1 MAKEI
6 TIKLNVDDS
15 QLQQAAGSA
24 DNLRKQ
30 LREASIDLEN
40 TVAKFGLTSAEAAK
54 AAQKV
59 GELRDTIGDA
69 RALAN
74 AFDADKKFAAA
85 GQALTG
91 VLGAFQAVQGAMA
104 AFGVENE
111 DVQKSLLKIQG
122 LMAFTQGINSVLAAR
137 DSFKNLGV
145 VIGLTGGIT
154 KIFNATTVATSGA
167 LQAVGVSAGAASL
180 GVRAFSAALISTGI
194 GALVVGLGLAVS
206 ALMDYVSGT
215 EDAEQANKDYA
226 QSNLLVQQSLNA
238 EMAYIKRTTAVRVAE
253 AKSRGASAREI
264 TKIQNE
270 EIDKQIKVLEDE
282 VEYKNKLYRKL
293 DDGTKKNAKV
303 AQEASDDYAKTFN
316 ENRIKIGDLAAQ
328 KAVNE
333 YALEEQ
339 SRKDIASV
347 NKRKVSDSQATKKQQ
362 IEAQRETADMIA
374 KVTREANQILL
385 TEDQNKQAQLQ
396 NQRDDDLSKLK
407 ANLDAK
413 LITQQQ
419 YNAGVAALDLRLKNQ
434 TDVFNAEIAKKKEDK
449 DKEEKNKADE
459 KAKKDLQDFVDKSK
473 EKLDLALQT
482 IDNDEAEK
490 QRKLAEKHAARLI
503 TDFEYDTQ
511 STQVAYD
518 AATQREMALN
528 TVIEEGGV
536 NKAELQKTFAN
547 ESNNLAQNT
556 ADTQTNIAINAS
568 QQQVAIEKAKSDALK
583 EMQDLTIGNI
593 AAFGQLLGMFSEQ
606 SKGLAIASI
615 VIEQGSN
622 IAKIV
627 MDTQREIAGYY
638 AAYAAIPV
646 VGPGI
651 ASGLAVGAKIRAG
664 IGIATSVAAAA
675 LGISKI
681 KSANKNSSGGGG
693 GGTPSLGASSG
704 GGGGA
709 AAMTAPSAPTLQGAT
724 TPSVGL
730 STANPNMALQQSI
743 AGAQQRPVQAYVVST
758 AVTSQQAL
766 DRRRRGNGVQNSSDT
781 PVQTALSTG
790 G

>member
-6 TIKLNVDDS
+6 QIKLSVDDS

-59 GELRDTIGDA
+59 GELRDTLGDA

-74 AFDADKKFAAA
+74 AFDADKKFAAV
-85 GQALTG
+85 GQSLQG

-122 LMAFTQGINSVLAAR
+122 LMAFTQGINAVLAAR

-145 VIGLTGGIT
+145 VIGLTSGIQ
-154 KIFNATTVATSGA
+154 KLFNATTVATSGA
-167 LQAVGVSAGAASL
+167 LQAVGVSAGAASV

-194 GALVVGLGLAVS
+194 GAVVVALGLAVS

-215 EDAEQANKDYA
+215 EDAEAANKAYA

-253 AKSRGASAREI
+253 AKARGASAREI

-270 EIDKQIKVLEDE
+270 EIDKQIKLLEGE
-282 VEYKNKLYRKL
+282 VDTKNKLYRQL
-293 DDGTKKNAKV
+293 DDGTKKNSKA

-316 ENRIKIGDLAAQ
+316 ENRIKIADLAAQ
-328 KAVNE
+328 KAINE
-333 YALEEQ
+333 YSLEEQ
-339 SRKDIASV
+339 TRKNIKSV
-347 NKRKVSDSQATKKQQ
+347 NKRKVDDSQATKKQQ
-362 IEAQRETADMIA
+362 IEAQKETADMIS
-374 KVTREANQILL
+374 KITREANQLLL
-385 TEDQNKQAQLQ
+385 TEDQQKQAQLQ
-396 NQRDDDLSKLK
+396 NQRDDDLAKLK

-419 YNAGVAALDLRLKNQ
+419 YNAGEAALNLRLKNQ
-434 TDVFNAEIAKKKEDK
+434 TDVFNAEIAKKKEEK
-449 DKEEKNKADE
+449 DKEQKAKDDD

-482 IDNDEAEK
+482 IDNEEAAK
-490 QRKLAEKHAARLI
+490 QRKLDEKRAAKQI
-503 TDFEYDTQ
+503 TDFEYETQ
-511 STQVAYD
+511 STQLAYD
-518 AATQREMALN
+518 SATQRETAVA
-528 TVIEEGGV
+528 TVIEQGGQY
-536 NKAELQKTFAN
+536 KGELQKEFAK
-547 ESNNLAQNT
+547 ESNDLAQNT

-568 QQQVAIEKAKSDALK
+568 TQQVSIEKAKSDALK
-583 EMQDLTIGNI
+583 QMQDLTIGNI
-593 AAFGQLLGMFSEQ
+593 AAFGNLLGMFSEQ

-638 AAYAAIPV
+638 AAYAPIPV

-693 GGTPSLGASSG
+693 GTPSLGAAGS

-709 AAMTAPSAPTLQGAT
+709 AMAAPNAPTLSAGT
-724 TPSVGL
+724 TPAIGL

-781 PVQTALSTG
+781 PVQTALATG